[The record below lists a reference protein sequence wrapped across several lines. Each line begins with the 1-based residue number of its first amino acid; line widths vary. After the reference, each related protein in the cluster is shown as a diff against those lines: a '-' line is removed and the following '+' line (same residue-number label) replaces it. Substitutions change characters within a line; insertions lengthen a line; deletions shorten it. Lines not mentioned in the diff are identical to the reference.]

1 MLKIKSVFKF
11 FTDRVLLDSF
21 EKKYVN
27 HNEKKW
33 KNYKNPTSEKI
44 ILVDLFP
51 WYPFIH
57 FWSYIVNILA
67 KKENAQVKY
76 FYFDL
81 YQGKANKFRYYIH
94 KLKKIFNSFNV
105 TEGISEYN
113 FSYSEKELKRFEKNF
128 QRNKHNISKLI
139 KYSKKGIKIGD
150 LIHDTYLRVNYT
162 PTVNVNHPNY
172 KKIFFRAEKIF
183 EEVDKY
189 FKQNNVIF
197 IVPSHVCFI
206 SYGIIS
212 RLAAKKNIPIL
223 KIKSHY
229 RGNALFRLHKVDL
242 SLINDEQPYYNFKKI
257 FSKLSKNAQQ
267 KGLKKGKEIIEKRIS
282 GNYDKNLPWMTTSS
296 FHNNISNNRKIKNS
310 NKKKSS
316 YFLTVILI
324 TQIGLEI

>member
-113 FSYSEKELKRFEKNF
+113 FSYSEKELK
-128 QRNKHNISKLI
+128 
-139 KYSKKGIKIGD
+139 KI
-150 LIHDTYLRVNYT
+150 
-162 PTVNVNHPNY
+162 
-172 KKIFFRAEKIF
+172 
-183 EEVDKY
+183 
-189 FKQNNVIF
+189 
-197 IVPSHVCFI
+197 
-206 SYGIIS
+206 
-212 RLAAKKNIPIL
+212 
-223 KIKSHY
+223 
-229 RGNALFRLHKVDL
+229 
-242 SLINDEQPYYNFKKI
+242 
-257 FSKLSKNAQQ
+257 
-267 KGLKKGKEIIEKRIS
+267 
-282 GNYDKNLPWMTTSS
+282 
-296 FHNNISNNRKIKNS
+296 
-310 NKKKSS
+310 
-316 YFLTVILI
+316 
-324 TQIGLEI
+324 